1 MNLIAR
7 ALVALP
13 LSWWVAGQL
22 MPVTASHPIC
32 ANEDH
37 DADCVV
43 VGSSSWDLDQPPSM
57 HPDRRRKIL
66 LEQQVDLNPND
77 EPAVPLAP
85 LIDLIGVI
93 RSRSLAIH
101 SRERVTLWLK
111 VSADGRITSV
121 DVRDADSVLAHD
133 LIQAL
138 AEVRFSAA
146 RRAGVAIAVAV
157 PLTITIEP
165 RDLPHTTRSAVGARL
180 GRAAFQA
187 PLTFLWMLAG

>member
-13 LSWWVAGQL
+13 LAWWVAGQL
-22 MPVTASHPIC
+22 MPVSASHPIC

-37 DADCVV
+37 DTDCIV
-43 VGSSSWDLDQPPSM
+43 VGTSSWDVYQRPSM
-57 HPDRRRKIL
+57 HPDRTRRML
-66 LEQQVDLNPND
+66 LEQQIELKPDD
-77 EPAVPLAP
+77 EPAVPLTP
-85 LIDLIGVI
+85 LTDLIGVI

-101 SRERVTLWLK
+101 SREHVSLWLK

-121 DVRDADSVLAHD
+121 DASDADSVLAHD
-133 LIQAL
+133 LTQAL

-146 RRAGVAIAVAV
+146 RRAGLAIPVDV

-165 RDLPHTTRSAVGARL
+165 RAIKRTTRNAVGARL

-187 PLTFLWMLAG
+187 PFTFLWMLVR